1 MGDLPWREP
10 GASRLGTRQTAV
22 KSYHGRLES
31 LPSGEGAVGHASARR
46 GELQFAGS
54 PDRPDIPHGLV
65 AEASDPAAA
74 L

>member
-1 MGDLPWREP
+1 
-10 GASRLGTRQTAV
+10 V